1 MQVSD
6 PRAKPWLADDAN
18 FLATLG
24 ELDRGLGATSP
35 DDDLPRDEAEN
46 VTTATPQAPPPAPR
60 ARVDSSA
67 EAASRRSARV
77 IEAARALSAVA
88 PPPAPSA
95 APIESRPRP
104 LLDLFP
110 EWALMPESPA
120 SSVIAAPPAPPGR
133 ASPWLAG
140 SPMIALRPEPAVP
153 SQLDALTYE
162 TFYGLREKPFSL
174 STDPR
179 FAYRSAA
186 HQRAGEELVA
196 AIHARSG
203 PTVLT
208 APLGMGKTTLCR
220 TVVQGI
226 DRRTL
231 TSLVLDPVESLDG
244 LLMTMLVDFGV
255 MAREDL
261 AGAAQLDRPLLTSTL
276 NTFLDSLVSLKAAAI
291 VVIDEAQNVPID
303 LLADLVAS
311 LVPATPGAS
320 VLRLVLVG
328 QPSLTKRLKHPD
340 LRGLD
345 RSIGQRLMLAPLG
358 PDEVSGY
365 VAHRLSV
372 AGSQGRIAFDEGAT
386 AALFALSAGVPRVV
400 NRLCDR
406 AMTRGQQASAEVIDR
421 ALIEAAAADLDLQPP
436 AEGPGLLGRLL
447 IVTAFALLV
456 LAGAAGALWASRD
469 AVNRTIQQ
477 WEQIPLPPGGPVRQ
491 LSVPIAPIPP
501 PDVDALR

>member
-35 DDDLPRDEAEN
+35 GDDLPQDDAEN

-120 SSVIAAPPAPPGR
+120 SSVIAAPPAPHGR

-311 LVPATPGAS
+311 LVPGTPGAS
-320 VLRLVLVG
+320 VLQLVLVG

-340 LRGLD
+340 LLGLD
-345 RSIGQRLMLAPLG
+345 RSIGQRLMLAPLR

-372 AGSQGRIAFDEGAT
+372 AGSPGRIAFDEGAT

-400 NRLCDR
+400 NRLCER
-406 AMTRGQQASAEVIDR
+406 ALTRGQQASAEVIDR

-469 AVNRTIQQ
+469 AVNRTILQ

-491 LSVPIAPIPP
+491 LSVPLAPIPP
-501 PDVDALR
+501 PDVDAVR